1 MPFNLPD
8 LFCMDLIRQ
17 IRNKMMADHLVFVYR
32 GGVTAENSVLL
43 LSLLEKEMDNSEFG
57 LQGRK
62 RLFMFVLESLQNVS
76 KHGDQDKSAKMSLV
90 VYSRHNGGYTVT
102 TGNVIDSANVND
114 LKMRLTEIKKLSPD
128 EIKAFYRQ
136 LLVSTE
142 FNKKGGAG
150 LGLIE
155 MARKTGNKLDFDFI
169 TLNKDYSY
177 YVLSKT
183 VDSEGLGV
191 FFGDKEKPFSG
202 VSAIQMEDL
211 MSENNIC
218 LIWSGHISPDIGK
231 EVLSFAETRL
241 NEDDVE
247 ANLRR
252 RVFIILVE
260 ILENVSKYAAGREP
274 EEKFGMPIA
283 IVGLDGDIF
292 SLTTGN
298 LILNTS
304 INELKGKLDII
315 NMNDRSGLEV
325 LYKSSL
331 FSQTFETDSTDN
343 LGLIEMSRKS
353 GSKLDYQFEKVN
365 DLYSY
370 FMLTVKVTDLIF

>member
-1 MPFNLPD
+1 
-8 LFCMDLIRQ
+8 
-17 IRNKMMADHLVFVYR
+17 MMADHLVFVYR

-283 IVGLDGDIF
+283 IVKLDGDIF

-315 NMNDRSGLEV
+315 NMNNKSGLEV
-325 LYKSSL
+325 LYKASL
-331 FSQTFETDSTDN
+331 FSQTFETDSTGN